1 MILEALGM
9 AGLESYFFELAHLV
23 LRYFHVIAGIAWIGA
38 SFYFV
43 WLDNNL
49 QTPPQWKQDKGIR
62 GDLWAIHGGGFYE
75 VAKYQ
80 NGPEQMPST
89 LHWFKWEAYTTWI
102 TGTLLFTLLYYVGAD
117 AYLLDASKT
126 SLDKVSAIAV
136 SLAIITSGY
145 VIYRLLCQSPLV
157 ENGKWFTLIMVALLA
172 AYSWGLDQLFTDRAV
187 YIHIGA
193 IIGTCMAGNVYH
205 VIMPSQRYMVAEVEA
220 GRIPDAGPGLKAK
233 QCSVHNNYATLPIIF
248 IMLSNHFAYTYSH
261 PYGWLILVAFFVI
274 GMWIRHFFNLK
285 HQGVYKPQ
293 VLVSGFAAFFAL
305 MLVIAPWHVVKTQNN
320 LASEAISDQQAWQ
333 IIDKHCTECH
343 SQTPRSELF
352 QMAPNGFILDS
363 VAQAKKLSAFI
374 HTRAIVN
381 RDMPLGNITKMT
393 DAERQQLAIW
403 LAGLASSSDELNTK
417 DETGE

>member
-1 MILEALGM
+1 MVLEALGL
-9 AGLESYFFELAHLV
+9 AGLENYFFELAHLV

-49 QTPPQWKQDKGIR
+49 QTPPKWKQDKGIR

-102 TGTLLFTLLYYVGAD
+102 SGILLFSLLYYVGAD
-117 AYLLDASKT
+117 AYLLDSNKT
-126 SLDKVSAIAV
+126 SLDKASAIAV
-136 SLAIITSGY
+136 SLAIIGSGY
-145 VIYRLLCQSPLV
+145 VIYRLLCKSPLV
-157 ENGKWFTLIMVALLA
+157 DNGKLFALVAIGLLA
-172 AYSWGLDQLFTDRAV
+172 LYSWGLDQLFTDRAV

-220 GRIPDAGPGLKAK
+220 GRIPDSAPGLKAK
-233 QCSVHNNYATLPIIF
+233 LCSVHNNYATLPVIF

-261 PYGWLILVAFFVI
+261 PYGWLILVALFVI

-293 VLVSGFAAFFAL
+293 VFVGGVAAFLAL
-305 MLVIAPWHVVKTQNN
+305 MLVIAPWHVVKTQNH

-343 SQTPRSELF
+343 SQTPRSQLF
-352 QMAPNGFILDS
+352 QTAPNGFILDS

-374 HTRAIVN
+374 HSRAIVN
-381 RDMPLGNITKMT
+381 RDMPLGNMTKMT
-393 DAERQQLAIW
+393 EDERQQLAIW
-403 LAGLASSSDELNTK
+403 LVGLAGSKDELANNT
-417 DETGE
+417 EAGG